1 MIRFASLTLSAL
13 SALSALN
20 VFDAALS
27 IALCGTLCAC
37 TETSAD
43 PGPSS
48 LERHVDDSGENRAL
62 SFDGQDDYA
71 TTGTAEFPDGLSAY
85 TLSAWFRVDSLS
97 GKQAF
102 LTVRKDLDSGLGL
115 GVSDGIVTAW
125 RVYGDRTLVAAS
137 KAVSVDTWHHAAY
150 SYDGTTNRLYVD
162 GALADSSETTPD
174 KRTPTT
180 CWLGTL
186 EGTSELLHGSLDDVH
201 VFEVLRSADQIASE
215 FSTQVPPNEPG
226 MVMDL
231 TFDES
236 QGPIVYDHSRFA
248 NDGQLGDGIAQRM
261 PTRVSGH
268 RLSN

>member
-1 MIRFASLTLSAL
+1 MTCFASLAPRAL
-13 SALSALN
+13 SHCARSVAWRALS
-20 VFDAALS
+20 V
-27 IALCGTLCAC
+27 ALCAQLGAC
-37 TETSAD
+37 TQMAAD
-43 PGPSS
+43 LGPNA
-48 LERHVDDSGENRAL
+48 LERQLDDSGGNRAL

-85 TLSAWFRVDSLS
+85 AISAWFRLDSLS

-102 LTVRKDLDSGLGL
+102 ITVRKDFDSGLGL
-115 GVSDGIVTAW
+115 GVNDGVVTAW
-125 RVYGDRTLVAAS
+125 RVYGDRTLVAGS

-150 SYDGTTNRLYVD
+150 TYDGTTNRLYVD
-162 GALADSSETTPD
+162 GALADSSDTTPD

-215 FSTQVPPNEPG
+215 LTTQLSANDPG
-226 MVMDL
+226 LVMDL

-236 QGPIVYDHSRFA
+236 QGPIVYDHSPFQ
-248 NDGQLGDGIAQRM
+248 NDGQLGDGVAQRM
-261 PTRVSGH
+261 PARVSGH

>member
-1 MIRFASLTLSAL
+1 MFRFASLVPRALRAL
-13 SALSALN
+13 SPELS
-20 VFDAALS
+20 V
-27 IALCGTLCAC
+27 ALCAGLTAC
-37 TETSAD
+37 TQTSD
-43 PGPSS
+43 LGPSS

-85 TLSAWFRVDSLS
+85 ALSTWFRLDGLS

-102 LTVRKDLDSGLGL
+102 ITVRKDLDSGLGL
-115 GVSDGIVTAW
+115 GVNDGIVTAW
-125 RVYGDRTLVAAS
+125 RVYGDRTLVAAP

-150 SYDGTTNRLYVD
+150 TYDGTTNRLYVD
-162 GALADSSETTPD
+162 GALADSSDTAPD

-186 EGTSELLHGSLDDVH
+186 EGTTELLHGSLDDVH

-215 FSTQVPPNEPG
+215 LTTRVPANDPG
-226 MVMDL
+226 LVLDL

-236 QGPIVYDHSRFA
+236 QGPIVYDHSSLH
-248 NDGQLGDGIAQRM
+248 NDGELGDGVAQRM
-261 PTRVSGH
+261 PSRVSGH
-268 RLSN
+268 ALSN

>member
-1 MIRFASLTLSAL
+1 MICFACLGPRGRRAFPLALRALFVVLGVELSA
-13 SALSALN
+13 
-20 VFDAALS
+20 
-27 IALCGTLCAC
+27 C
-37 TETSAD
+37 TQTTAD
-43 PGPSS
+43 LGPSS
-48 LERHVDDSGENRAL
+48 LERHVDVSGGNRAL
-62 SFDGQDDYA
+62 SFDGQDDYV

-85 TLSAWFRVDSLS
+85 ALAAWFRLDSIG

-102 LTVRKDLDSGLGL
+102 ITLRKDFDSGLGL
-115 GVSDGIVTAW
+115 GVNDGVVTAW
-125 RVYGDRTLVAAS
+125 RVYGDRTLLAAP

-150 SYDGTTNRLYVD
+150 TYDGTTNRLYVD
-162 GALADSSETTPD
+162 GMLADSSETAPD
-174 KRTPTT
+174 KRTPTS

-215 FSTQVPPNEPG
+215 LTTQVSANEPG
-226 MVMDL
+226 LVMDL

-236 QGPIVYDHSRFA
+236 QGPIVYDHSAFQ

-268 RLSN
+268 RLTN